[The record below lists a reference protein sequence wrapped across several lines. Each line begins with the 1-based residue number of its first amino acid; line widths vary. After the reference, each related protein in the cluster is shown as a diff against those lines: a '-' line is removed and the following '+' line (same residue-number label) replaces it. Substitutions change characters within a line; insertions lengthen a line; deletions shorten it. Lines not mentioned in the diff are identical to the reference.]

1 MLHNEAGWSN
11 PKVLASLFVIFLCG
25 AAVGSAITSR
35 FLHARIG
42 TAAGQPPSINAA
54 QRVGVQ
60 RLKTELKLTVEQE
73 STVMKVLDD
82 YGKYYQNIEDERE
95 DVAEHGKQ
103 RILSVLNEQQRKR
116 FLELLRDPS
125 LLPESPL
132 Q

>member
-1 MLHNEAGWSN
+1 MHKDAGWSN
-11 PKVLASLFVIFLCG
+11 PKVLASLCVIFLCG
-25 AAVGSAITSR
+25 AALGSAITSA
-35 FLHARIG
+35 FLHARMSQRP
-42 TAAGQPPSINAA
+42 ASINAA
-54 QRVGVQ
+54 QRAGVL
-60 RLKTELKLTVEQE
+60 RLKTELNLTAEQE

-116 FLELLRDPS
+116 FIELLKDPS
-125 LLPESPL
+125 LLPNSPL